1 MLHRRRVLAAGAA
14 AALAASLPVR
24 SAAAA
29 APAAAASTQDLEA
42 WLKSQP
48 GGWNDTLYRQLLGAA
63 NDYKEGDEIVGV
75 AARDA
80 EHRQFAR
87 QLLARTPL
95 RVIDAHPPYRD
106 ELLDFLLTGV
116 DRKQQSAIASWTL
129 AELRDRLLNS
139 TELEIKALLPAL
151 TSDVIAC
158 AVRLMDNAQL
168 IRLGSSLFHPLP
180 GTQIG
185 ARGYLGARVQP
196 NSPTDNVD
204 DIRWQVFNAFA
215 YAVGDV
221 LLGTNPVSSDPE
233 SVAAVQRTL
242 LDVTSAFGLTEI
254 LPHCVLAHIDVQ
266 AEVERRYPG
275 LTALWFQSIAG
286 NSPAN
291 ATFDISTQSMRQHAA
306 SRTGKF
312 GLYFETGQGA
322 DFTNGHGYG
331 VDMVIYEARK
341 YGFARALTQV
351 VRKTLTDAN
360 SPHQPWIHLNDV
372 AGFIG
377 PEVFRTREQLV
388 RCCLE
393 DIAMGKLHGL
403 TIGLDICSTLHMDVS
418 LDDLGWCIQQIMP
431 ANPAYLMALPTRID
445 PMLGYLTTGYQD
457 HVGIREQFGFKVD
470 DRMWAFFKELQVIDD
485 NGNPTEHFG
494 DPAWVFLQ
502 YSRRRNDQ
510 RTDAEILAE
519 ARLRMGEVRSRGV
532 FIAEGNGLR
541 PSQLNPRLD
550 SEIHRIYNDARRCI
564 WKELDPRLAE
574 TIPDTLV
581 LRTRSASRTDYILH
595 PTSGEV
601 LDDASQRQLTEL
613 ARKRG
618 STRNVQVVI
627 SDGLN
632 ALALTDRDQLQQ
644 LLRSLLPQLVAAGFQ
659 PADELLL
666 VHSGRVRAGYR
677 IGEQLFKQQP
687 GDYSLLHIIG
697 ERPGTGHNTLSI
709 YMTRATGTT
718 WGEPGRIDHNLT
730 RVISGIAVTAL
741 LPELGA
747 AEAVRI
753 LSEMQ
758 PA

>member
-24 SAAAA
+24 SATAATA
-29 APAAAASTQDLEA
+29 AKTAQDLEA
-42 WLKSQP
+42 WLNAQP

-80 EHRQFAR
+80 DHRQLAR
-87 QLLARTPL
+87 QLLSQTPL

-106 ELLDFLLTGV
+106 ELFDFLLNAV
-116 DRKQQSAIASWTL
+116 DREQQTAIASWTL

-158 AVRLMDNAQL
+158 VVRLMDNAQL

-180 GTQIG
+180 GTHIG

-204 DIRWQVFNAFA
+204 DIRWQVFDAFA

-221 LLGTNPVSSDPE
+221 LIGTNPVSSDPE

-306 SRTGKF
+306 SRNGKF

-351 VRKTLTDAN
+351 VRKTLTDSN
-360 SPHQPWIHLNDV
+360 SPHQPWVHLNDV

-470 DRMWAFFKELQVIDD
+470 DRMWTFFKELQVIDN

-502 YSRRRNDQ
+502 YSRRRGDQ
-510 RTDAEILAE
+510 RTDDEILQE
-519 ARLRMGEVRSRGV
+519 ARLRIGEVRSRGV
-532 FIAEGNGLR
+532 FLAEGSGPR

-550 SEIHRIYNDARRCI
+550 SEIHRIYNDARLCI

-574 TIPDTLV
+574 IISDTIV
-581 LRTRSASRTDYILH
+581 LKTRSSSRTDYILH
-595 PTSGEV
+595 PTSG
-601 LDDASQRQLTEL
+601 
-613 ARKRG
+613 
-618 STRNVQVVI
+618 
-627 SDGLN
+627 
-632 ALALTDRDQLQQ
+632 
-644 LLRSLLPQLVAAGFQ
+644 
-659 PADELLL
+659 
-666 VHSGRVRAGYR
+666 
-677 IGEQLFKQQP
+677 
-687 GDYSLLHIIG
+687 
-697 ERPGTGHNTLSI
+697 
-709 YMTRATGTT
+709 
-718 WGEPGRIDHNLT
+718 
-730 RVISGIAVTAL
+730 
-741 LPELGA
+741 
-747 AEAVRI
+747 
-753 LSEMQ
+753 
-758 PA
+758 

>member
-1 MLHRRRVLAAGAA
+1 MLHRRRILAAGA

-24 SAAAA
+24 PALATAATESL
-29 APAAAASTQDLEA
+29 PQDLEA
-42 WLKSQP
+42 WLSAQP
-48 GGWNDTLYRQLLGAA
+48 GGWDHSLYRQLLGAA

-80 EHRQFAR
+80 EHRRFAR
-87 QLLARTPL
+87 QLLAQTPL
-95 RVIDAHPPYRD
+95 RVIDDHPPYSD
-106 ELLDFLLTGV
+106 ELLNFLLTSV
-116 DRKQQSAIASWTL
+116 NREKQTAISAWTL
-129 AELRDRLLNS
+129 GELRDRLLHCS
-139 TELEIKALLPAL
+139 EDELKSLLPAL

-158 AVRLMDNAQL
+158 VVRLMDNAQL
-168 IRLGSSLFHPLP
+168 VQLGSSLFHPLP
-180 GTQIG
+180 GTHIG

-196 NSPTDNVD
+196 NSPTDHVD
-204 DIRWQVFNAFA
+204 DIRWQVFDAFA

-242 LDVTSAFGLTEI
+242 LDITSTFGLTEV

-291 ATFDISTQSMRQHAA
+291 ATFDISVDSMRKHAA
-306 SRTGKF
+306 ARTGKF

-331 VDMVIYEARK
+331 VDMVIYESRK
-341 YGFARALTQV
+341 YGFARALTRI
-351 VRKTLTDAN
+351 VRETLAAAG
-360 SPHQPWIHLNDV
+360 SPSQPWVHLNDV

-418 LDDLGWCIQQIMP
+418 LDDLGWCIEQIMP

-445 PMLGYLTTGYQD
+445 PMLGYLTTGFQD
-457 HVGIREQFGFKVD
+457 HVAIRERFGLKVD
-470 DRMWAFFKELQVIDD
+470 DRMWAFFQELGVIDG
-485 NGNPTEHFG
+485 NGQPTSRFG

-502 YSRRRNDQ
+502 YSRRRGDQ
-510 RTDAEILAE
+510 RSDSEILEE
-519 ARLRMGEVRSRGV
+519 ARLRMAEVRSRGV
-532 FIAEGNGLR
+532 FLAEGSGQQ
-541 PSQLNPRLD
+541 PSQLRPDLD
-550 SEIHRIYNDARRCI
+550 REIHRIYHDARKSI
-564 WKELDPRLAE
+564 WKELDTEIVHA
-574 TIPDTLV
+574 IPNAV
-581 LRTRSASRTDYILH
+581 LLQTRSANRTDYILH
-595 PTSGEV
+595 PSSGEQLAPQSEQQ
-601 LDDASQRQLTEL
+601 LDQLTKQ
-613 ARKRG
+613 RSG
-618 STRNVQVVI
+618 SENVQIVV

-632 ALALTDRDQLQQ
+632 ALALSDGNQ
-644 LLRSLLPQLVAAGFQ
+644 LLLLLQRLLPALSAAGFQ
-659 PADELLL
+659 PATEILF

-677 IGEQLFKQQP
+677 IGEQLFRQRN
-687 GDYSLLHIIG
+687 GVYSLLHIIG

-709 YMTRATGTT
+709 YMTRAAGDL
-718 WGEPGRIDHNLT
+718 WSENGRIDHNRT
-730 RVISGIAVTAL
+730 RVISGIALTATI
-741 LPELGA
+741 PELA
-747 AEAVRI
+747 ATEAVRI
-753 LSEMQ
+753 LSEM
-758 PA
+758 PDR

>member
-24 SAAAA
+24 SATAATA
-29 APAAAASTQDLEA
+29 AKTAQDLEA
-42 WLKSQP
+42 WLNAQP

-80 EHRQFAR
+80 DHRQLAR
-87 QLLARTPL
+87 QLLSQTPL

-106 ELLDFLLTGV
+106 ELFEFLLNAV
-116 DRKQQSAIASWTL
+116 DREQQTAIASWTL

-139 TELEIKALLPAL
+139 TESEIKALLPAL

-158 AVRLMDNAQL
+158 VVRLMDNAQL

-180 GTQIG
+180 GTHIG

-204 DIRWQVFNAFA
+204 DIRWQVFDAFA

-221 LLGTNPVSSDPE
+221 LIGTNPVSSDPE

-306 SRTGKF
+306 SRNGKF

-351 VRKTLTDAN
+351 VRKTLTDSN
-360 SPHQPWIHLNDV
+360 SPHQPWVHLNDV

-418 LDDLGWCIQQIMP
+418 LI
-431 ANPAYLMALPTRID
+431 
-445 PMLGYLTTGYQD
+445 
-457 HVGIREQFGFKVD
+457 
-470 DRMWAFFKELQVIDD
+470 
-485 NGNPTEHFG
+485 
-494 DPAWVFLQ
+494 
-502 YSRRRNDQ
+502 
-510 RTDAEILAE
+510 
-519 ARLRMGEVRSRGV
+519 
-532 FIAEGNGLR
+532 
-541 PSQLNPRLD
+541 
-550 SEIHRIYNDARRCI
+550 
-564 WKELDPRLAE
+564 
-574 TIPDTLV
+574 
-581 LRTRSASRTDYILH
+581 
-595 PTSGEV
+595 
-601 LDDASQRQLTEL
+601 
-613 ARKRG
+613 KR
-618 STRNVQVVI
+618 
-627 SDGLN
+627 
-632 ALALTDRDQLQQ
+632 
-644 LLRSLLPQLVAAGFQ
+644 
-659 PADELLL
+659 
-666 VHSGRVRAGYR
+666 
-677 IGEQLFKQQP
+677 
-687 GDYSLLHIIG
+687 
-697 ERPGTGHNTLSI
+697 
-709 YMTRATGTT
+709 
-718 WGEPGRIDHNLT
+718 
-730 RVISGIAVTAL
+730 
-741 LPELGA
+741 
-747 AEAVRI
+747 
-753 LSEMQ
+753 
-758 PA
+758 